1 MTFRD
6 QLEKLDA
13 CNDSLEWVKGKTI
26 EQAWKTCEYSEW
38 MLWFL
43 TKTDLDLTDP
53 LCDIAEGVLHLVPE
67 EGKLACSNAINSAR
81 RRDSKDKLN
90 SAVSTAA
97 GYAVRSI
104 AAAAA
109 YYASRAATAAA
120 AVRSCSCNA
129 AYSTASNAANA
140 RCAHVAYAAHA
151 ANALTD
157 AANALTDAAG
167 AAYST
172 AYRKERKKQCDI
184 FRKYFTITQVK
195 KAFKKLVA

>member
-1 MTFRD
+1 
-6 QLEKLDA
+6 
-13 CNDSLEWVKGKTI
+13 
-26 EQAWKTCEYSEW
+26 
-38 MLWFL
+38 MLWVL

-53 LCDIAEGVLHLVPE
+53 ICDIAEGVLHLVPE

-90 SAVSTAA
+90 SAISAA
-97 GYAVRSI
+97 ADYAARSI
-104 AAAAA
+104 AAAVA
-109 YYASRAATAAA
+109 YYASRSIAAA

-140 RCAHVAYAAHA
+140 RCTHVAYAAHA